1 MAMEACVILDHVKGL
16 TMQAWIEA
24 ETAEADFGDERLNHR
39 YELLLD
45 RLSDKPTLSIPAACR
60 GWAETTAAYRFFD
73 SDKTDAVKVLKP
85 HQDAT
90 VARIRAHQVVIV
102 AQDTTEIELTRK
114 QERVGG
120 PLNEEWRWGLYVH
133 PLLAMTPQRVP
144 LGVVTAKIWSRDP
157 DEFAKSQA
165 EKRRARKSKPI
176 EEKES
181 VRWLEGYQ
189 SACALAAQTPATT
202 IIAVSDSEGDIYEC
216 LQAGNTGKA
225 AYIVRGCQ
233 DRALLEEEHPLL
245 LQTLA
250 CKAALGKMRIRVSK
264 REAST
269 GDETK
274 KRRQARAGR
283 MARVTVRAAKV
294 LLRGPAR
301 PGLKLPD
308 IYVHAIL
315 VKEENPP
322 RDEEPV
328 EWLLLTSLPIDT
340 FADVTTVLDYYC
352 CRWEIEIYFRTLKSG
367 CKVEE
372 LQFERQDRFEVCLAM
387 YMIVAWRVLHVL
399 MLSRARPRLR
409 CDAVLSEAE
418 WKSVYVLVTDEEAP
432 AQPPLLS
439 AMVTMIAELGGY
451 LNRKHDGPPGP
462 QTTWI
467 GLQRMRDFAI
477 AWSAFGPRQRRK
489 VV

>member
-1 MAMEACVILDHVKGL
+1 
-16 TMQAWIEA
+16 MQAWIEA
-24 ETAEADFGDERLNHR
+24 ETAAADFGDERLNRR

-60 GWAETTAAYRFFD
+60 GWTETAAAYRFFD
-73 SDKTDAVKVLKP
+73 NDKTDATKVLKP

-90 VARIRAHQVVIV
+90 VARIRTHKVVIV
-102 AQDTTEIELTRK
+102 AQDTTEIELVRK

-120 PLNEEWRWGLYVH
+120 PLNDESRWGLYVH
-133 PLLAMTPQRVP
+133 PLLAMTPKRVP

-157 DEFAKSQA
+157 EEFAKSQT
-165 EKRRARKSKPI
+165 EKRRTRKAKPI

-189 SACALAAQTPATT
+189 SACALAAEAPETT
-202 IIAVSDSEGDIYEC
+202 IVAVSDSEGDIYEC
-216 LQAGNTGKA
+216 LQAGNAGKA

-250 CKAALGKMRIRVSK
+250 CKAVLGKMKIRVSK

-274 KRRQARAGR
+274 KRKQARAGR
-283 MARVTVRAAKV
+283 IARVTIRAAKV

-301 PGLKLPD
+301 PGQKLPD
-308 IYVHAIL
+308 IHVHAIL
-315 VKEENPP
+315 VKEEKPP
-322 RDEEPV
+322 AGEEPI
-328 EWLLLTSLPIDT
+328 EWLLLTSLPIGT
-340 FADVTTVLDYYC
+340 FAEVKTVLDYYC

-367 CKVEE
+367 CKIEE
-372 LQFERQDRFEVCLAM
+372 LQFERQDRFEVCMAM
-387 YMIVAWRVLHVL
+387 YMIIAWRVLHVL
-399 MLSRARPRLR
+399 MLGRECPKM
-409 CDAVLSEAE
+409 CCEAVLTEAE
-418 WKSVYVLVTDEEAP
+418 WKSVYVIVTNEEAP
-432 AQPPLLS
+432 AKPPLLS
-439 AMVTMIAELGGY
+439 DMVTMIAELGGY

-462 QTTWI
+462 QTMWI
-467 GLQRMRDFAI
+467 GLQRTRDFAT
-477 AWSAFGPRQRRK
+477 AWTAFGPRAAKSCVER
-489 VV
+489 